1 MKQLYLIVGLVLSV
15 LLVGCVDSGR
25 ELPKVPEYDII
36 LPEVPEY
43 EKIYGTLYNAGSET
57 VTFRIYVDGRTLG
70 EKQIMPKAEEVFEDL
85 IFWDSKQL
93 HVSVVDENGNE
104 LGSTVLNLT
113 RYPRWDDFN
122 VIFEDNKVIIL
133 LSTE

>member
-1 MKQLYLIVGLVLSV
+1 MLV
-15 LLVGCVDSGR
+15 VGCVDSDR
-25 ELPKVPEYDII
+25 ELPKVPEY
-36 LPEVPEY
+36 ER
-43 EKIYGTLYNAGSET
+43 IYGTLYNAGSET

-93 HVSVVDENGNE
+93 LVSVVGENGNE
-104 LGSTVLNLT
+104 LGSIVYDLT
-113 RYPRWDDFN
+113 GNPHWDDLN